1 MTVQRTALFGALA
14 GALLAAPLHAQTEI
28 KIGYALAAAP
38 DSHYGVGAQRWQEVV
53 EERTDGR
60 YVFRHFPSSGLGGE
74 REVIEGVQLGT
85 VEATIV
91 SSGTLANFVEE
102 AGVFDIPFLF
112 RDLGHARRVLD
123 ATDALIAAADQKALI
138 DGTLRLG
145 VTEMIVHTWLRDY
158 LRRLKET
165 YPNLSV
171 ELTVDLSVNL
181 EAMLAESRIDLAI
194 QNGPFTRLMTGEID
208 LGAYGLIWVASPD
221 LGVPQKAMLDDL
233 AAHPILTHAR
243 DTHLFAQVAGHFSA
257 AKVPARLVPSSN
269 LAACLHMT
277 IEGMGVA
284 TLPKAMAADA
294 LARGDLVQVGY
305 DWTPPPLHFFAR
317 YNVAH
322 APRVVNDAAFVAA
335 RAAQAFDQEF

>member
-1 MTVQRTALFGALA
+1 MRLNLKQLEAFVWVADLQSFRGAADRLGTTQPNISARIA
-14 GALLAAPLHAQTEI
+14 GLEQA
-28 KIGYALAAAP
+28 
-38 DSHYGVGAQRWQEVV
+38 
-53 EERTDGR
+53 
-60 YVFRHFPSSGLGGE
+60 
-74 REVIEGVQLGT
+74 LGT
-85 VEATIV
+85 VLMTRD
-91 SSGTLANFVEE
+91 
-102 AGVFDIPFLF
+102 AGSVVLTAKG
-112 RDLGHARRVLD
+112 RDLLAHARRVLD
-123 ATDALIAAADQKALI
+123 ATDVLIAAADQKALI

-294 LARGDLVQVGY
+294 LARGDLAQVGY

-322 APRVVNDAAFVAA
+322 APRFVNDAAFVAA

>member
-1 MTVQRTALFGALA
+1 MRLNLKQLEAFVWVADLQSFRGAADRLGTTQPNISARIA
-14 GALLAAPLHAQTEI
+14 GLEQA
-28 KIGYALAAAP
+28 
-38 DSHYGVGAQRWQEVV
+38 
-53 EERTDGR
+53 
-60 YVFRHFPSSGLGGE
+60 
-74 REVIEGVQLGT
+74 LGT
-85 VEATIV
+85 VLMTRD
-91 SSGTLANFVEE
+91 
-102 AGVFDIPFLF
+102 AGSVVLTAKG
-112 RDLGHARRVLD
+112 RDLLAHARRVLD
-123 ATDALIAAADQKALI
+123 ATDALIAAADHKALI

-284 TLPKAMAADA
+284 ALPKAMAADA
-294 LARGDLVQVGY
+294 LARGDLAQVGY

-335 RAAQAFDQEF
+335 RAAQAFDQES